1 MKNKI
6 RVLLCGVIFGQVYL
20 KGVLNNNDYQLCG
33 ILSTGSE
40 YSRKIAAKYHVSL
53 YTKIDEVSSDNF
65 DLALVVIRS
74 GIVGGEGNKVT
85 QQLLNKGISVI
96 HEQPVHSEE
105 AIENYKIALKNN
117 IFYKVNTFYPYLP
130 ISRVFHDELHKLK
143 LKTEIYSINGSCSM
157 PVILPFLAQV
167 GEILGGISPYYLD
180 YEHCFK
186 TSIQNYVCG
195 TIKGIQFMFRIQSQ
209 MNSDSI
215 NKYSYTLNEFS
226 VMTGIGNLKMTEVN
240 GQIIWVSK
248 PYVVEEYLRNGDE
261 NDACNINGTE
271 LLYDASGKKY
281 SDLYNNIWPEAVNN
295 FLALNKENI
304 VDKKCDVVDMQ
315 YYIALCRLWK
325 DISNCING

>member
-1 MKNKI
+1 
-6 RVLLCGVIFGQVYL
+6 
-20 KGVLNNNDYQLCG
+20 
-33 ILSTGSE
+33 
-40 YSRKIAAKYHVSL
+40 
-53 YTKIDEVSSDNF
+53 
-65 DLALVVIRS
+65 
-74 GIVGGEGNKVT
+74 
-85 QQLLNKGISVI
+85 
-96 HEQPVHSEE
+96 
-105 AIENYKIALKNN
+105 
-117 IFYKVNTFYPYLP
+117 
-130 ISRVFHDELHKLK
+130 
-143 LKTEIYSINGSCSM
+143 M

-261 NDACNINGTE
+261 NDARNINGTE